1 MLKTDA
7 NGPMKRSGGG
17 RAVAGKGTIMI
28 TVTAFKWVPPFAQ
41 GLVRD
46 LRVRWA
52 LEEAGLRYEVRLL
65 ADGEKDGAEYRA
77 WQPFGQVPAYEENG
91 LKLFESGAIVLRIA
105 ERSENL
111 LPRDPAARARAIEW
125 LFAALNTI
133 EPPIQNL
140 AGIDLF
146 AAGQEWA
153 RLRRP
158 DAEAAVRKRLGE
170 LASALGDKPFLDGPR
185 FTVGDLMTA
194 TVLRI
199 LRHTEL
205 VAETALAPYLARCE
219 SRPAFQRALAGQ
231 MAAFE

>member
-1 MLKTDA
+1 
-7 NGPMKRSGGG
+7 
-17 RAVAGKGTIMI
+17 MI
-28 TVTAFKWVPPFAQ
+28 LVTAFKWVPPFAQ

-52 LEEAGLRYEVRLL
+52 LEEAGLRYEVKLL
-65 ADGEKDGAEYRA
+65 EDGEKDGAEYRA

-105 ERSENL
+105 DRSENL
-111 LPRDPAARARAIEW
+111 LPGDPAARARAVEW

-133 EPPIQNL
+133 EPPIANL

-146 AAGQEWA
+146 APDQEWA
-153 RLRRP
+153 KLRRP
-158 DAEAAVRKRLGE
+158 EAETSVKKRLAE
-170 LASALGDKPFLDGPR
+170 LAAALGDGPYIDGPR
-185 FTVGDLMTA
+185 FTVGDLMMA

-205 VAETALAPYLARCE
+205 VAEAGLGDYLARCE
-219 SRPAFQRALAGQ
+219 ARPAFQRALAGQ
-231 MAAFE
+231 MADFAPAAN

>member
-1 MLKTDA
+1 
-7 NGPMKRSGGG
+7 
-17 RAVAGKGTIMI
+17 MI
-28 TVTAFKWVPPFAQ
+28 TITAFKWVPPFAQ

-52 LEEAGLRYEVRLL
+52 LEEAGLRYDVKLL
-65 ADGEKDGAEYRA
+65 EQGEQEAADYRS

-111 LPRDPAARARAIEW
+111 LPGDPAARARAIQW
-125 LFAALNTI
+125 LFAALNSI

-146 AAGQEWA
+146 YADQQWA
-153 RLRRP
+153 KLRRP
-158 DAEAAVRKRLGE
+158 EAEAAVKKRLAE
-170 LASALGDKPFLDGPR
+170 LTAALGDTQYLDGAR
-185 FTVGDLMTA
+185 FTAGDLMMT

-199 LRHTEL
+199 LRHTDL
-205 VAETALAPYLARCE
+205 VARQPALAAWLARCE
-219 SRPAFQRALAGQ
+219 ARPAFQRALAGQ
-231 MAAFE
+231 MATFGS

>member
-1 MLKTDA
+1 
-7 NGPMKRSGGG
+7 
-17 RAVAGKGTIMI
+17 MI
-28 TVTAFKWVPPFAQ
+28 TVTAFQSVPPFAQ

-52 LEEAGLRYEVRLL
+52 LEEAGLRYEPKLL
-65 ADGEKDGAEYRA
+65 REGEKDSADYRA

-91 LKLFESGAIVLRIA
+91 LKLFESGAIVLRVA

-111 LPRDPAARARAIEW
+111 LPGDPAARARAIEW

-146 AAGQEWA
+146 YADQQWA
-153 RLRRP
+153 KLRRP
-158 DAEAAVRKRLGE
+158 DAEAAVRKRLAE
-170 LASALGDKPFLDGPR
+170 LAAAMGEGPFIDGAR
-185 FTVGDLMTA
+185 FTAGDLMMA

-199 LRHTEL
+199 LRHTDL
-205 VAETALAPYLARCE
+205 VAKAGLADYLARCE

-231 MAAFE
+231 MAAFEDK

>member
-1 MLKTDA
+1 
-7 NGPMKRSGGG
+7 
-17 RAVAGKGTIMI
+17 MI
-28 TVTAFKWVPPFAQ
+28 IVSAFKSVPPFAQ

-52 LEEAGLRYEVRLL
+52 LEEAALRYEVKLL
-65 ADGEKDGAEYRA
+65 GEGEKDGADYRA

-105 ERSENL
+105 ERSETL
-111 LPRDPAARARAIEW
+111 LPGDPAARARGIEW

-133 EPPIQNL
+133 EPPILNL

-153 RLRRP
+153 KLRRP
-158 DAEAAVRKRLGE
+158 EAEAAVKKRLAE
-170 LASALGDKPFLDGPR
+170 LAAALGDGPYIDGAR
-185 FTVGDLMTA
+185 FTAGDLMMA

-205 VAETALAPYLARCE
+205 VAEQPRLAAWLGRCE

-231 MAAFE
+231 MAGFGEIDAAGGGRGEPRT

>member
-1 MLKTDA
+1 
-7 NGPMKRSGGG
+7 
-17 RAVAGKGTIMI
+17 MI

-52 LEEAGLRYEVRLL
+52 LEEAGLRYEVKLL
-65 ADGEKDGAEYRA
+65 ADGEKDSADYRS

-105 ERSENL
+105 ERSETL
-111 LPRDPAARARAIEW
+111 LPGDPAARARAIEW

-133 EPPIQNL
+133 EPPVQNL

-146 AAGQEWA
+146 SADQEWA
-153 RLRRP
+153 KLRRP
-158 DAEAAVRKRLGE
+158 DSEAAVKKRLAE
-170 LASALGDKPFLDGPR
+170 LASALGDGPFIDGAR
-185 FTVGDLMTA
+185 FTVGDLMMA

-205 VAETALAPYLARCE
+205 VAETGLGDFLARCE
-219 SRPAFQRALAGQ
+219 ARPAFQRALAGQ
-231 MAAFE
+231 MAAFAEA

>member
-1 MLKTDA
+1 M
-7 NGPMKRSGGG
+7 S
-17 RAVAGKGTIMI
+17 TI
-28 TVTAFKWVPPFAQ
+28 TAFQSLPPFVQ

-65 ADGEKDGAEYRA
+65 ADGEKDSAEYRS

-111 LPRDPAARARAIEW
+111 LPGDPAARARAIQW

-133 EPPIQNL
+133 EPPILNL

-146 AAGQEWA
+146 WADQEWA
-153 RLRRP
+153 KLRRP

-170 LASALGDKPFLDGPR
+170 LSAALDDKPFIDGPR
-185 FTVGDLMTA
+185 FTAGDLMMA

-199 LRHTEL
+199 LRHTGL
-205 VAETALAPYLARCE
+205 VAEAGLAPYLARCE
-219 SRPAFQRALAGQ
+219 ARPAFQRALAGQ
-231 MAAFE
+231 MDAFAQG